1 MRRRLACLAL
11 VFAAGCL
18 EVEPPAG
25 QFFCATPADCPDG
38 WVCGSDALCY
48 PEPLACYPYDQTSC
62 PAGEGCYPL
71 GGGAGTICWPAGPV
85 AENAPCDD
93 SMQATRCGI
102 GFRCVSRADGVG
114 RCSRLCRSD
123 ADCGVLECNNFLA
136 DEDLV
141 AMAGRI
147 GVCTYE

>member
-62 PAGEGCYPL
+62 PAGQGCYPL

-102 GFRCVSRADGVG
+102 GFRCVSRADGDHSSDLAPARLRGCVW
-114 RCSRLCRSD
+114 RRTARVRECTTSRVR
-123 ADCGVLECNNFLA
+123 
-136 DEDLV
+136 
-141 AMAGRI
+141 
-147 GVCTYE
+147 T